1 MNFNNLFEQL
11 IEKKKIE
18 DRVEV
23 PYIEDWDE
31 PITITINTNHYDYEE
46 TKQKET
52 SADKDMIRFVLSV

>member
-1 MNFNNLFEQL
+1 MNFNNLFKQL

-46 TKQKET
+46 TKQKKT

>member
-1 MNFNNLFEQL
+1 MNFNNLFKQL

>member
-1 MNFNNLFEQL
+1 MDFNNLFKQL
-11 IEKKKIE
+11 IEKKRIE

-23 PYIEDWDE
+23 PYIEDDYDE
-31 PITITINTNHYDYEE
+31 PITITINTNYYEE

>member
-1 MNFNNLFEQL
+1 MNFNNLFKQL

-18 DRVEV
+18 NRVEV
-23 PYIEDWDE
+23 PYIEDWNE

>member
-1 MNFNNLFEQL
+1 MNFNNLFKQL

-31 PITITINTNHYDYEE
+31 PITIIINTNHYDYEE